1 MAERRAA
8 IFGTEKDQQNCPFY
22 LKIGACRHGDR
33 CSRLHNKPVLS
44 QTILLPNLYQSPI
57 SKKAIEAAGGQA
69 PNLSD
74 AELQQHFD
82 EFYEDIFEGLAK
94 YGQVDLLNV
103 CANLGDHLVGN
114 VYVKYQKEDDANES
128 IKGLKGR
135 FYDGR
140 PIISEFSPVT
150 DFTEARCRQYD
161 IGTCNRGGFCNFMHL
176 HNPSKS
182 LYYKLFGD
190 RKSRSPSPK
199 RDYRDRDRDYGRRG
213 GGYDRDYRGGG
224 DRDRDRDRD
233 YGRRGGGGYDR
244 DYRGG
249 DRERDRDYGRYDR
262 DYRDRDRDGY
272 GRSREYD
279 RDRDRRP
286 YEDYRGSRNSKSPE
300 YSRSTGGD
308 LPPSDHHFNR
318 PLPPDY
324 AYPPPTG
331 GIVNG
336 SPSSLNNPPQHPH
349 LPPTTDEYSQHILP
363 IPTTHSPL
371 SAGSNGNSQQQQQ
384 QQPSLLPSENGGN
397 VPTTASIGE
406 KRVREDESLSSEKRL
421 KGEEH
426 SQSDENG
433 SIQWA
438 SNDERRTDE
447 YDVKTSLKTS
457 ISESKE

>member
-82 EFYEDIFEGLAK
+82 EFYEDIYEGLAK

-161 IGTCNRGGFCNFMHL
+161 VGTCNRGGFCNFMHL
-176 HNPSKS
+176 HNPSKA

-213 GGYDRDYRGGG
+213 YDRDY
-224 DRDRDRDRD
+224 RDRDRDRD
-233 YGRRGGGGYDR
+233 YGRRGGGYDR
-244 DYRGG
+244 DYR
-249 DRERDRDYGRYDR
+249 DRDRDRDYGRYDR

-272 GRSREYD
+272 GRSRDYD

-286 YEDYRGSRNSKSPE
+286 YDDYRGSRGSKSPE
-300 YSRSTGGD
+300 YSRNSGGD
-308 LPPSDHHFNR
+308 IPPSDHHYSR

-336 SPSSLNNPPQHPH
+336 SPSSSNQPPHSH
-349 LPPTTDEYSQHILP
+349 LPPTNEYSQHILP
-363 IPTTHSPL
+363 PIPTSQSPL
-371 SAGSNGNSQQQQQ
+371 STGSNGNSLQQQQQ
-384 QQPSLLPSENGGN
+384 SSENGGN
-397 VPTTASIGE
+397 ITSIGE
-406 KRVREDESLSSEKRL
+406 KRVRDDETLASEKRL

-433 SIQWA
+433 SSIQWA

>member
-82 EFYEDIFEGLAK
+82 EFYEDIYEGLAK

-161 IGTCNRGGFCNFMHL
+161 VGTCNRGGFCNFMHL

-199 RDYRDRDRDYGRRG
+199 REYRDRDRDYGRRG
-213 GGYDRDYRGGG
+213 GGYDRDYR
-224 DRDRDRDRD
+224 DRDRD
-233 YGRRGGGGYDR
+233 YGRRGGGGGYDR
-244 DYRGG
+244 DYR
-249 DRERDRDYGRYDR
+249 DRDRDRDYGRYDR

-272 GRSREYD
+272 GRSRDYD

-286 YEDYRGSRNSKSPE
+286 YDDYRGSRGSKSPE
-300 YSRSTGGD
+300 YSRNSGGSD
-308 LPPSDHHFNR
+308 IPPSDHHQQYSR
-318 PLPPDY
+318 SLPPDY

-336 SPSSLNNPPQHPH
+336 SPSSNQPPHSH
-349 LPPTTDEYSQHILP
+349 LPPSTNEYSQHILP
-363 IPTTHSPL
+363 IPTTQSPL
-371 SAGSNGNSQQQQQ
+371 STGSNGMSQQQQQ
-384 QQPSLLPSENGGN
+384 HHHHHHHHHQQQSSSENSGN
-397 VPTTASIGE
+397 VPIIGE
-406 KRVREDESLSSEKRL
+406 KRVRDDEALTSEKRL

-426 SQSDENG
+426 QSDENG

>member
-82 EFYEDIFEGLAK
+82 EFYEDIYEGLAK

-182 LYYKLFGD
+182 LYYKLFGE

-213 GGYDRDYRGGG
+213 YDRDYR

-233 YGRRGGGGYDR
+233 YGRRGGYDR
-244 DYRGG
+244 DYR
-249 DRERDRDYGRYDR
+249 DRDRDYGGGGGGRYDR
-262 DYRDRDRDGY
+262 DYRDRDRDRDGY
-272 GRSREYD
+272 GRSRDYD

-286 YEDYRGSRNSKSPE
+286 YDEFRGSRGSKSPE
-300 YSRSTGGD
+300 YSRNSGGD
-308 LPPSDHHFNR
+308 IPPSDHYSR
-318 PLPPDY
+318 PLHLTDY
-324 AYPPPTG
+324 PYPPPTG

-336 SPSSLNNPPQHPH
+336 SPSSNQPPLH
-349 LPPTTDEYSQHILP
+349 LPPPTNEYSQHILP
-363 IPTTHSPL
+363 IPTTQSPL
-371 SAGSNGNSQQQQQ
+371 STGSNGGPLQQ
-384 QQPSLLPSENGGN
+384 QQPPLIIPQPSENGGN
-397 VPTTASIGE
+397 VSTIGE
-406 KRVREDESLSSEKRL
+406 KRVRDDEAISSEKRL